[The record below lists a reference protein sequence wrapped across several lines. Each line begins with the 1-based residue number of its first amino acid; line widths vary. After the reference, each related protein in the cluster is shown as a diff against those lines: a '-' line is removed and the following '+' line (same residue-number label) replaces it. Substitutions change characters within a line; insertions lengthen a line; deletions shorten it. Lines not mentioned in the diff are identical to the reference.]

1 MIDKTMRSLFYIL
14 FCLIGMAFSAACAQP
29 PSPTPLPTAAPF
41 PSPTPEPSLPTGRI
55 AFITPSGQLATI
67 APDGTAE
74 RTLTSGET
82 FYQFPAWSPTS
93 NQIAV
98 IAGGGRG
105 AEQGVFVLADED
117 ESTAVP
123 LFTTG
128 TPIYLY
134 WSPNGQRVSFIA
146 NHPRGLALH
155 IAPADG
161 QAASDVLTT
170 GQPLYW
176 QWLADNEQALTHAS
190 SGVLA
195 YVDVTGMVNP
205 LPLGGDG
212 FFQAPALSADGRYL
226 AYSDKAADESD
237 GGRALFVYDNEPA
250 QTLHQSRHLGVL
262 AMSWSPTA
270 AQLAYTSP
278 TENRPTSFGPLQ
290 LYDVATGAST
300 VLVAER
306 VLAFFWSPD
315 GRQIAY
321 LAVSNENNQQAKVG
335 EQAKAAVQP
344 IQQTDEIYLTLN
356 VLEVATGGIRPLYTF
371 QPTRLFVNQFLPYFD
386 QYALSHRLWS
396 PDSQF
401 VVLPVQG
408 EATSEIVVVPID
420 GRAPIPVA
428 AGLSAFWSYE

>member
-1 MIDKTMRSLFYIL
+1 MHPNMRSLFYTLLCIA
-14 FCLIGMAFSAACAQP
+14 GMALTAACGQA
-29 PSPTPLPTAAPF
+29 PSPTPPPTAEPTPTIT
-41 PSPTPEPSLPTGRI
+41 PSPPPSLPTGRL

-67 APDGTAE
+67 APDGTNE

-98 IAGGGRG
+98 IGGGRG
-105 AEQGVFVLADED
+105 AERGVFVLADED
-117 ESTAVP
+117 DSTAVP
-123 LFTTG
+123 LYTTG

-161 QAASDVLTT
+161 QTASDVLTT

-176 QWLADNEQALTHAS
+176 QWLADNEQTLTHAS
-190 SGVLA
+190 SGALA
-195 YVDVTGMVNP
+195 YVDVAGNVNA
-205 LPLGGDG
+205 LDLGRNG

-226 AYSDKAADESD
+226 AYSDRAAEA
-237 GGRALFVYDNEPA
+237 GGRALFIYDNEPA
-250 QTLHQSRHLGVL
+250 NTLYQSRHLGVL

-335 EQAKAAVQP
+335 EQAKASVQP
-344 IQQTDEIYLTLN
+344 IQQTDDIYLTLN

-420 GRAPIPVA
+420 GRAPMPVA